1 MSVGGR
7 LTGGDGG
14 VRDDRTQIDRF
25 PPATKSGCC
34 EEVEE
39 IVAALVQRVN
49 EPDPTRPDPTCMRLE
64 IQCNYTEHKQRRGQ
78 LLSADFETNMK
89 L

>member
-39 IVAALVQRVN
+39 IVAA
-49 EPDPTRPDPTCMRLE
+49 RPDPTQPACDWKYSVIIR
-64 IQCNYTEHKQRRGQ
+64 
-78 LLSADFETNMK
+78 STNNDVDNFSLQTLK
-89 L
+89 PI

>member
-39 IVAALVQRVN
+39 IVAALVQRAN
-49 EPDPTRPDPTCMRLE
+49 EPDPTQPACDWKYSVIIR
-64 IQCNYTEHKQRRGQ
+64 
-78 LLSADFETNMK
+78 STNNDVDNFSLQTLK
-89 L
+89 PI